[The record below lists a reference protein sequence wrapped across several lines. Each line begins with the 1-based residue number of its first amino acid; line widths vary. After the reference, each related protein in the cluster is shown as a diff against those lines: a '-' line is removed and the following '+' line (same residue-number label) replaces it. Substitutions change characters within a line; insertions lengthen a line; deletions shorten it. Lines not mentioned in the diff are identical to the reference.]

1 MNKSRSKTA
10 KRRISRDALN
20 RFLTVLLTVAM
31 VLQTSP
37 LSYAEE
43 LLVDDAVKETVS
55 AVDEQAEATVDE
67 QAEATVDEQA
77 EATVD
82 EQAEVDAEAESE
94 TDAES
99 EAEPESETV
108 AESEEQ
114 VEVVAEEEVETV
126 SEESADAQVL
136 PEDEDALTT
145 EEDGDQPEGIAY
157 VPEPGIV
164 TYGSENENKFVQ
176 DKTATPL
183 DWNDDTTVTLTI
195 GSDQE
200 SAPSDIVFVVDKSTS
215 DKLSS
220 GEVTDLLATLLAA
233 SQANNATIKVGVSL
247 FNFKGNEWLPLTEV
261 TNDNYA
267 TLFNNIPVSTS
278 NKTASADIP
287 RMQGG
292 TNLEAGLQV
301 AKDMLD
307 EDTAVPAD
315 HKFMI
320 VISDA
325 YTWCFLDESGN
336 PVNIKTGNKNDTAV
350 IGGTAAHDGIFGT
363 LHYPA
368 DHWTS
373 WADHW
378 NQVTEWVMADRA
390 SGDYL
395 SPIIVDTSVTTYT
408 SGGVTYELYGGA
420 YSQTPNATDY
430 ESGNYIP
437 YAERFDHALTID
449 RAIYEAW
456 EVYDAMVQSGY
467 NCYGVDSNIN
477 DDGSYTLG
485 WTLGDEWM
493 QWVNG
498 GKTIDFDDI
507 QDYVLYLLS
516 TGSKV
521 VDYIGFSDADGSA
534 YNLDF
539 ITDADT
545 LSLTVGSSTYEAT
558 VLTPQDG
565 GDNRYGFKP
574 NSDGTE
580 YAYEVEY
587 HKGDLENGEYFDWFI
602 NESLPADTALSLTY
616 KLHLSSSTEEP
627 GTYTAPTNNSA
638 TLYPIDSAGNPDDPE
653 DFPEPEVEY
662 RVIDVEKIWEDDNNG
677 RNTRPE
683 SVTITLKGTVNGV
696 AINDTSSRSYSLT
709 LDGTADTVNPAS
721 GRDLS
726 DDPTGWETSAWHG
739 KWTRVHTVDPN
750 GNTIS
755 YTVSEDQIA
764 NYEAPVIASTA
775 TGFTV
780 TNTLPDV
787 AEGEVKVKKVLD
799 GRAWTDDD
807 EFTFTLSAASGTPMP
822 STTSVTIKKSD
833 AEQTKSFGAIAFT
846 EPGTYTYTVKE
857 TKGSLSGVTYDTAE
871 HAVTIEVVDDGEGNL
886 VAKDGSNLV
895 QTVTVTNTYGAKG
908 SLTLSGKKAITNKP
922 DSMDLSGFKF
932 TVKEGSTTVA
942 TGESDAAG
950 NITFTAIN
958 YTAAGEHTY
967 AVTEDATPTK
977 AGVTN
982 STSTVTVKVSVTDK
996 GDGTLEAKASTD
1008 SPAAINAVNFTNTY
1022 GATGSAKLEA
1032 VKAVEGATWPS
1043 GATATFTVAA
1053 ADGTPMPATTS
1064 VTLNAPGTADFGSV
1078 SYKLA
1083 DAGNTYTYT
1092 ITEATEGFGSGW
1104 SGGQVTATVKVGE
1117 DNGDGTLKASTVTYS
1132 PEDKTITN
1140 EYSTSGEGEVK
1151 VTKVLAGRDWA
1162 DDDEFTFT
1170 LSAASGTPMPPKTEV
1185 TITKDDA
1192 GKTESFGKIKFT
1204 KAGTYTYT
1212 VTETKGSADGVAY
1225 DTTPHS
1231 VTIVLEDDGE
1241 GNLVAAE
1248 GSSLVQA
1255 VTVTNTF
1262 APASAGIAVTK
1273 SVKDDDWGNAESF
1286 TFEIAAGSN
1295 DAGVTTPMP
1304 ASTTVT
1310 VTKVGSFGDVEY
1322 EKAGTYNYTITELN
1336 DGSDGMSYDVSDHTA
1351 TVVVTKGAD
1360 NALSATVTYDGGAS
1374 SLTIENEYA
1383 PTTATIEATKEFND
1397 WGKADSFEFT
1407 LAAVTE
1413 GAPMPAEAVR
1423 TATEGAETVSWAD
1436 IEYRKAGTYEYTVT
1450 ETDGEVDGVSYDVTP
1465 HAVTVTVT
1473 KADDATNALTATV
1486 AYEDEAGLIVT
1497 NAFTPVTA
1505 TIEATK
1511 AFEDWGKADSFEFTL
1526 EAGEAAYADGTT
1538 GTSPMPAEEA
1548 ADDAGDDTGDD
1559 ESLTPKADG
1568 SVRTATEAEPTAVW
1582 ADIEYV
1588 KAGTYTYTVTET
1600 DGEVDGVSYDT
1611 TPHTVTVTVTK
1622 ADDAT
1627 NALSAEV
1634 TYEDEAGLVITNTF
1648 APAKATIE
1656 ATKAYDN
1663 WGSETNEFEFTLA
1676 AVTEGAPMPAEA
1688 ARTATADAKTVSWAD
1703 IEFEKAGT
1711 YEYTVTET
1719 DGGAAYVTYDTEP
1732 HTVTVTVTK
1741 ADDATNALTAA
1752 VAYDDGA
1759 EALTVTN
1766 AYSATG
1772 EAVVDG
1778 TKAMAGREFHEGD
1791 EFTFT
1796 IDGDGPLPEETSVT
1810 IAPAS
1815 GTEFAFAFG
1824 AIAYGFGDA
1833 GKTYTYTVTEAGEAP
1848 GVTNDAAVH
1857 TVTVTVADNGDG
1869 TLAVEKSY
1877 SDGDQ
1882 LLFTNAYAA
1891 DGTVTL
1897 VATKVYKGG
1906 TLKAGQFSFELLDAD
1921 GKVIQTKSNAADGSV
1936 TFDPIAYTLGDA
1948 GSTFAYTI
1956 REVIP
1961 AGAKRQ
1967 ADGTYKVG
1975 NLTYDGHSEAVTV
1988 EVADNG
1994 DGKLT
1999 ATAAYD
2005 ADGAKFT
2012 NTYKPDV
2019 PHTGDPTPRWLA
2031 FAFAAGAVVL
2041 VAGVVLRKRRED
2053 EE

>member
-82 EQAEVDAEAESE
+82 EQAEATVDEQAEVDAEAESE

-114 VEVVAEEEVETV
+114 VEVVAEEEVETI

-408 SGGVTYELYGGA
+408 SGGVTYQLYGGS
-420 YSQTPNATDY
+420 YSQTPNATDFAN
-430 ESGNYIP
+430 ENYIP
-437 YAERFDHALTID
+437 YDERYKHALTVD
-449 RAIYEAW
+449 RALYEAW

-545 LSLTVGSSTYEAT
+545 LSLTVGSSTYEAK
-558 VLTPQDG
+558 VLTQDG
-565 GDNRYGFKP
+565 SVWRYGFKP

-822 STTSVTIKKSD
+822 
-833 AEQTKSFGAIAFT
+833 
-846 EPGTYTYTVKE
+846 
-857 TKGSLSGVTYDTAE
+857 
-871 HAVTIEVVDDGEGNL
+871 
-886 VAKDGSNLV
+886 
-895 QTVTVTNTYGAKG
+895 
-908 SLTLSGKKAITNKP
+908 
-922 DSMDLSGFKF
+922 
-932 TVKEGSTTVA
+932 
-942 TGESDAAG
+942 
-950 NITFTAIN
+950 
-958 YTAAGEHTY
+958 
-967 AVTEDATPTK
+967 
-977 AGVTN
+977 
-982 STSTVTVKVSVTDK
+982 
-996 GDGTLEAKASTD
+996 
-1008 SPAAINAVNFTNTY
+1008 
-1022 GATGSAKLEA
+1022 
-1032 VKAVEGATWPS
+1032 
-1043 GATATFTVAA
+1043 
-1053 ADGTPMPATTS
+1053 
-1064 VTLNAPGTADFGSV
+1064 
-1078 SYKLA
+1078 
-1083 DAGNTYTYT
+1083 
-1092 ITEATEGFGSGW
+1092 
-1104 SGGQVTATVKVGE
+1104 
-1117 DNGDGTLKASTVTYS
+1117 
-1132 PEDKTITN
+1132 
-1140 EYSTSGEGEVK
+1140 
-1151 VTKVLAGRDWA
+1151 
-1162 DDDEFTFT
+1162 
-1170 LSAASGTPMPPKTEV
+1170 PKTEV

-1304 ASTTVT
+1304 ASTSVT
-1310 VTKVGSFGDVEY
+1310 VTKANKVGSFGDVEY

-1436 IEYRKAGTYEYTVT
+1436 IEYRKAGTYE
-1450 ETDGEVDGVSYDVTP
+1450 
-1465 HAVTVTVT
+1465 
-1473 KADDATNALTATV
+1473 
-1486 AYEDEAGLIVT
+1486 
-1497 NAFTPVTA
+1497 
-1505 TIEATK
+1505 
-1511 AFEDWGKADSFEFTL
+1511 
-1526 EAGEAAYADGTT
+1526 
-1538 GTSPMPAEEA
+1538 
-1548 ADDAGDDTGDD
+1548 
-1559 ESLTPKADG
+1559 
-1568 SVRTATEAEPTAVW
+1568 
-1582 ADIEYV
+1582 
-1588 KAGTYTYTVTET
+1588 YTVTET

-1741 ADDATNALTAA
+1741 ADDATNALT
-1752 VAYDDGA
+1752 VTNAYDDGA

-2005 ADGAKFT
+2005 ADGARFT